1 MRGGDGNRVGKI
13 RRYSYRWRGRKGCC
27 GKKDERM
34 KGGELGGG
42 ATQKKSIPTLK
53 FPKST

>member
-1 MRGGDGNRVGKI
+1 MRGGDENRVGKI

-34 KGGELGGG
+34 KGGELGGHS
-42 ATQKKSIPTLK
+42 KKSQYP
-53 FPKST
+53 P